1 MDEKQAQE
9 IKDRIVSVYWGIAI
23 LSIGIMAF
31 LPAILSRLP
40 VGK

>member
-9 IKDRIVSVYWGIAI
+9 IKRQIASVYREIAI

-40 VGK
+40 VEK